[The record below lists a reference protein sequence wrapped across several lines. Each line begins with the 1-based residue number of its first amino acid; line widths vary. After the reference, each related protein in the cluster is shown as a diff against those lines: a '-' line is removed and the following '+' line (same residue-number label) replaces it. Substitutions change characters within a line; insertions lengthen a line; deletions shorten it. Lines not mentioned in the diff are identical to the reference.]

1 MTGEKNWPNRYK
13 EGYQKLL
20 EPFHKVD
27 ADTDFAI
34 QASYGVSELITKV
47 EKARGAVSEGLY
59 VAGLLI

>member
-20 EPFHKVD
+20 KPFHKVY
-27 ADTDFAI
+27 ADTDFPI

>member
-20 EPFHKVD
+20 EPFHKVY

-34 QASYGVSELITKV
+34 QFSELITKV